1 MCRYLVLGIYS
12 GHISTRITRSSARD
26 TETWP
31 LSRVTLAAVTGELCD
46 WKIFQ
51 NLISWFPHPQGPVIG
66 GAGGRNSRSQ
76 GRGRGRGLGH
86 LIEISPC
93 PQQCPVS
100 TLPPPTWTQTPLL
113 SLTLLPRNNEENK
126 LKFWFKMNHH
136 LEKIES
142 SENLACLCFAWNINE
157 EVFKKMCTCDKVW
170 SPFRFKTVKRCSS
183 DDYVYSY
190 GSIRTMK

>member
-1 MCRYLVLGIYS
+1 MRV
-12 GHISTRITRSSARD
+12 TRRHDRCHASR
-26 TETWP
+26 WP
-31 LSRVTLAAVTGELCD
+31 LSRGNYVIGKYFRIWYRDFHTRRDQWLAAPGAVTHAA
-46 WKIFQ
+46 
-51 NLISWFPHPQGPVIG
+51 P
-66 GAGGRNSRSQ
+66 
-76 GRGRGRGLGH
+76 GRGRGPGH

-93 PQQCPVS
+93 PQCPVS